1 MAHRDH
7 SNLQQLPREV
17 YSDID
22 LSFLSH
28 PITGKLTRKINREAV
43 KQSVKSL
50 ILTDYYERPFKSD
63 IGCGIRA
70 LLFENFHPAI
80 TQQME
85 DAIREVISNYEPRA
99 VIHSIDIQANPDQ
112 HELNVSI
119 VFFVTNDPEPISLNV
134 LLERVR

>member
-80 TQQME
+80 TQQM
-85 DAIREVISNYEPRA
+85 DTAIREVISNYEPRA
-99 VIHSIDIQANPDQ
+99 VIHSVNISANPDQ
-112 HELNVSI
+112 NDLSVSI

>member
-22 LSFLSH
+22 LVFLSH
-28 PITGKLTRKINREAV
+28 PITGNLTRKINREAV

>member
-85 DAIREVISNYEPRA
+85 DAIRETISNYEPRA
-99 VIHSIDIQANPDQ
+99 VLHSLDIQAKPDQ
-112 HELNVSI
+112 HELNVTV

>member
-17 YSDID
+17 HSDID
-22 LSFLSH
+22 LAFLSH
-28 PITGKLTRKINREAV
+28 RINGKLTRKVNREAV

-50 ILTDYYERPFKSD
+50 IMTDFFERPFKSD

-85 DAIREVISNYEPRA
+85 TAIKEVISNYEPRA
-99 VIHSIDIQANPDQ
+99 VIHSVNIQARPDH

>member
-1 MAHRDH
+1 MAHREH
-7 SNLQQLPREV
+7 SNIQQTPKEV

-22 LSFLSH
+22 LAFLLH
-28 PITGKLTRKINREAV
+28 PINGKLTRKVNREAV

-50 ILTDYYERPFKSD
+50 IMTDFFERPFKSD

-80 TQQME
+80 TQQM
-85 DAIREVISNYEPRA
+85 DAAIREVISNYEPRA
-99 VIHSIDIQANPDQ
+99 VIHSVDIQARPDH
-112 HELNVSI
+112 HELSVSI

-134 LLERVR
+134 ILERVR

>member
-50 ILTDYYERPFKSD
+50 IMTDFFERPFKSD

-85 DAIREVISNYEPRA
+85 TAIKEVISNYEPRA
-99 VIHSIDIQANPDQ
+99 VIHSVNIQARPDH

>member
-80 TQQME
+80 TQQM
-85 DAIREVISNYEPRA
+85 DTAIREVISNYEPRA
-99 VIHSIDIQANPDQ
+99 VIHSVDIQANPDQ

-119 VFFVTNDPEPISLNV
+119 IFFVTNDPEPISLNV

>member
-7 SNLQQLPREV
+7 SNIQQTPKEV

-22 LSFLSH
+22 LAFLSH
-28 PITGKLTRKINREAV
+28 PITGKLTRKVNREAV

-50 ILTDYYERPFKSD
+50 FMTDFFERPFKSD

-80 TQQME
+80 VQQM
-85 DAIREVISNYEPRA
+85 DAAIREVISNYEPRA
-99 VIHSIDIQANPDQ
+99 VIHSVDIQARPDH
-112 HELNVSI
+112 HELSVSI

-134 LLERVR
+134 ILERVR

>member
-7 SNLQQLPREV
+7 SNLQQTPKEV

-22 LSFLSH
+22 LAFLSH
-28 PITGKLTRKINREAV
+28 PINGKLTRKVNREAV

-50 ILTDYYERPFKSD
+50 IMTDFFERPFKSD

-80 TQQME
+80 TQQM
-85 DAIREVISNYEPRA
+85 DAAIREVISNYEPRA
-99 VIHSIDIQANPDQ
+99 VIHSVNIQANPDQ
-112 HELNVSI
+112 NDLSVSI

>member
-80 TQQME
+80 TQQM
-85 DAIREVISNYEPRA
+85 DTAIREVISNYEPRA
-99 VIHSIDIQANPDQ
+99 VIHSVNIQARPDH

>member
-22 LSFLSH
+22 LVFLSH

-80 TQQME
+80 IQQMD

-99 VIHSIDIQANPDQ
+99 VIHSVNISANPDQ
-112 HELNVSI
+112 NDLSVSI
-119 VFFVTNDPEPISLNV
+119 VFFITNDPEPISLNV

>member
-7 SNLQQLPREV
+7 SNLQQTPKEV

-22 LSFLSH
+22 LAFLSH
-28 PITGKLTRKINREAV
+28 PITVKLTRKVNREAV

-50 ILTDYYERPFKSD
+50 IMTDYYERPFKSD

-85 DAIREVISNYEPRA
+85 AAIREVISNYEPRA
-99 VIHSIDIQANPDQ
+99 VIHSVDIQARPDH
-112 HELNVSI
+112 HELSVSI

-134 LLERVR
+134 ILERVR

>member
-7 SNLQQLPREV
+7 SNIQQTPKEV

-22 LSFLSH
+22 LAFLSH
-28 PITGKLTRKINREAV
+28 PITGKLTRKVNREAV

-50 ILTDYYERPFKSD
+50 IMTDFFERPFKSD

-80 TQQME
+80 VQQM
-85 DAIREVISNYEPRA
+85 DTAIREVISNYEPRA
-99 VIHSIDIQANPDQ
+99 VIHSVDIQARPDH
-112 HELNVSI
+112 HELSVSI

-134 LLERVR
+134 ILERVR

>member
-1 MAHRDH
+1 MAHREH
-7 SNLQQLPREV
+7 SNIQQTPKEV

-22 LSFLSH
+22 LAFLSH
-28 PITGKLTRKINREAV
+28 PINGKLTRKVNREAV

-50 ILTDYYERPFKSD
+50 IMTDFFERPFKSD

-85 DAIREVISNYEPRA
+85 TAIKEVISNYEPRA
-99 VIHSIDIQANPDQ
+99 VIHSVDIQARPDH
-112 HELNVSI
+112 HELSVSI

-134 LLERVR
+134 ILERVR

>member
-80 TQQME
+80 IQQM
-85 DAIREVISNYEPRA
+85 DAVIREVISNYEPRA

>member
-7 SNLQQLPREV
+7 SNIQQTPKEV

-22 LSFLSH
+22 LAFLSH
-28 PITGKLTRKINREAV
+28 PITGKLTRKVNREAV

-50 ILTDYYERPFKSD
+50 IMTDFYERPFKSD

-80 TQQME
+80 VQQM
-85 DAIREVISNYEPRA
+85 DTAIREVISNYEPRA
-99 VIHSIDIQANPDQ
+99 VIHSVNIQANPDH
-112 HELNVSI
+112 HELSVSI

-134 LLERVR
+134 ILERVR

>member
-80 TQQME
+80 IQQMD